1 MTQRKLLS
9 RGTALVDPRAAVERL
24 RSFQLAE
31 PLLYVLEIV
40 RAAVAGDATAVDLY
54 NDSDDLIL
62 TFDGAA
68 PAVDDLAH
76 LLDHLFSTAQPR
88 LRLLAIAVNTALGF
102 GPRHVDLYTTHEAPP
117 GQCHR
122 VRFTVGATHDPDARV
137 PAAVESARTE
147 LVARPA
153 DMPAE
158 GVRVHLRESFGMPVV
173 REWFARD
180 PAETILLRD
189 RLVALPIPLRRDG
202 VPLVTGPAAPPLVAV
217 PLDLGGDLRGTL
229 QLLRPNQP
237 NRLVLSELGVTLEER
252 PLTPAIE
259 GVPSPPL
266 RLHLDARSLPTN
278 ASRSQ
283 VDLSGGLSHALRRA
297 WNQHLPELITAAHAR
312 LAEPNLPE
320 PDRVAIHES
329 LLAWLHHGLGNDW
342 PGARL
347 PSSADR
353 EADLGHAPSSALYTL
368 ATWPLI
374 PTAAG
379 VLISLA
385 SVAAST
391 SPLMWRGAEG
401 LPADIAPWITT
412 VLWCPPGRPRL
423 GALLSP
429 LNANPADAAI
439 DAAREA
445 HKRRQRF
452 LGLTPRETRLAP
464 SDDVVLR
471 APFGDASTDE
481 NPSLP
486 VTLPGLRG
494 ELVLRARG
502 LDAPGPLRVTVFV
515 DQRPLPTESLDTAG
529 VPAEVALE
537 APGVIAD
544 RAFQGI
550 ERNASLTAA
559 LRAVKLVLAEALA
572 VLAVDLAGALSVTDP
587 RRQWFGP
594 ELDDLPGAT
603 RRAMASAV
611 FDTLRASTDDARA
624 QRELCAAVLQRHPS
638 LVELPL
644 WPTTDRSTLLCTREV
659 IALAASLEGA
669 VLVSNAARGVRADGR
684 PVLLLDSTAQ
694 RKLAAVLPDATRF
707 VNVSTTLP
715 TTVSEDPRWLA
726 PTADRR
732 GVPWIVTSSAHSR
745 VALSPAPAGK
755 DSSTLGHSGQCLDAR
770 NIAGR
775 FGPLQVVVED
785 DRLVVPAGEKSPL
798 LQSIPDDLNDL
809 VHAAEISLATKLAL
823 AWQGD
828 EDSLDDLNADGVALR
843 SNASR
848 RLLLHALA
856 HVIIRPDAPTLQAL
870 HAALFA
876 TPLIPVRSVDG
887 VVRDVTPTAFRAR
900 ATDLHPRV
908 IPYLAEAPEQLE
920 GEDFTPVI
928 VSDRDIRALI
938 ERCFDVRLRS
948 AHEQLP
954 ALRDAR
960 ARRIARARLADRP
973 HVHAEH
979 LTGLAV
985 GSSVRTLAQQDAG
998 TLHAAIA
1005 REPASARVE
1014 VIVDG
1019 AVAFARDGAALSF
1032 PIVGRFV
1039 PEDDAALT
1047 SALDAFSDAGAK
1059 AFDSL
1064 LRAMVSV
1071 LLDALVDD
1079 ATPATDGAAAL
1090 ALRWALAEGP
1100 KGLAR
1105 HTSLRE
1111 RLRGVVMW
1119 RSPSGGRISLKAL
1132 TLFSPR
1138 PGFCRPRTTPW
1149 VAAVAGEEPDIEAVV
1164 LDGIDDPRALGT
1176 LVGEASIDQSAEIDR
1191 SQRRRSLRLSGA
1203 THVAVPG
1210 EPECAALSVRVEA
1223 AAPKLGFGELRL
1235 TDGEA
1240 ALTLRV
1246 HAPGHSARVLTMP
1259 APFAMSAALACVD
1272 LDPTDIDRSVQAL
1285 ELGTRMLDL
1294 ARGLLQRAAASG
1306 EALPPWSNAALRW
1319 MLLTTRG
1326 VSGAAVGRAVFAD
1339 TEGKPMSLADLDAQG
1354 AQHRAV
1360 GYCTAAPDEPCA
1372 LTEPGVRAVV
1382 LTAREVGWLETL
1394 RKGRDL
1400 TAWVKAALRAL
1411 AWDRSPPA
1419 TKIEAPLDG
1428 SLGVR
1433 LRCPL
1438 KEPGVEGEVY
1448 WLDDRAA
1455 PVSTVAWYRGRR
1467 RLGESDLALPW
1478 PARMALEVPTLTPD
1492 ATRAGPVDDLAL
1504 AQAKQRATTLALA
1517 TLQRALGPTEAEAP
1531 WGAVAAHNEKS
1542 PGWSNGLGTV
1552 TGWLWLRPDA
1562 APGTLELMVGD
1573 RLITVK
1579 SRAGGKYPCDAPL
1592 MGRLWVWRSVD
1603 GAERTELLEAV
1614 VGWAWRRLLE
1624 SWVTA
1629 TQRGSVDEGVR
1640 ALLLTRSAL
1649 AGALGGAAVKDLARS
1664 LKLPGT
1670 RTTFQQLQV
1679 ARKDERMLR
1688 VVPVGDARLERP
1700 YTVAAGRSAW
1710 MTVLREAGMLEYD
1723 ETSEVT
1729 VAVAPTAT
1737 PKEPPKTPRV
1747 EAPVVTAAPVAK
1759 EAPRTEPTKKVSA
1772 AREAAW
1778 PWASRVE
1785 TELRAMGLPAEMLHT
1800 LAGAEASRGAR
1811 DAMVDYQSGA
1821 RTALVQVKHPV
1832 VARWLTGDPRRGATL
1847 LAMAVYG
1854 AIRRERDDV
1863 LSTEECAAM
1872 DAVLTAL
1879 AARG

>member
-1 MTQRKLLS
+1 M
-9 RGTALVDPRAAVERL
+9 
-24 RSFQLAE
+24 
-31 PLLYVLEIV
+31 LEIV

-54 NDSDDLIL
+54 NDADDLIL

-122 VRFTVGATHDPDARV
+122 VRFIVGATHDPDARV

-147 LVARPA
+147 LVARPT
-153 DMPAE
+153 DLPAE

-202 VPLVTGPAAPPLVAV
+202 VVLVTGPAAPPLVAV
-217 PLDLGGDLRGTL
+217 ALDLGGDLRGTL

-252 PLTPAIE
+252 PLTPAVD

-297 WNQHLPELITAAHAR
+297 WNQHLPELLTAAHAR
-312 LAEPNLPE
+312 LATPDLPDAE
-320 PDRVAIHES
+320 RVALHES

-342 PGARL
+342 PVRKL
-347 PSSADR
+347 PSGHDQDV
-353 EADLGHAPSSALYTL
+353 DLGRTPSSTVYTL

-379 VLISLA
+379 GLISLA
-385 SVAAST
+385 AIAAST
-391 SPLMWRGAEG
+391 SSLVWRGTEA
-401 LPADIAPWITT
+401 LPVDIAPWITT
-412 VLWCPPGRPRL
+412 VLWCPPNRPRL
-423 GALLSP
+423 GALLWP
-429 LNANPADAAI
+429 LDAKPADAAI
-439 DAAREA
+439 EAAREA

-452 LGLTPRETRLAP
+452 LGLTPRDTRLAP

-471 APFGDASTDE
+471 APFGDASTDD

-494 ELVLRARG
+494 ELVLRSRG
-502 LDAPGPLRVTVFV
+502 LGAPGPLLVTVFV
-515 DQRPLPTESLDTAG
+515 EQRPLTTESLDTAG
-529 VPAEVALE
+529 VPAEVAIE

-544 RAFQGI
+544 RVFQSI

-594 ELDDLPGAT
+594 ELDHLPGAT

-611 FDTLRASTDDARA
+611 FDTLRASTEDARA
-624 QRELCAAVLQRHPS
+624 QRELCADVLQRHPA

-644 WPTTDRSTLLCTREV
+644 WPTTDPSTLLSTREV
-659 IALAASLEGA
+659 IALAVSFEHA

-707 VNVSTTLP
+707 VNVSNTLP
-715 TTVSEDPRWLA
+715 TRVSEDPRWLA

-732 GVPWIVTSSAHSR
+732 SVPWIVTSSAHSR
-745 VALSPAPAGK
+745 VAVSPAPSSK
-755 DSSTLGHSGQCLDAR
+755 DSSTLGHSGQALDAR
-770 NIAGR
+770 NLAGR

-798 LQSIPDDLNDL
+798 LQSIPDDLNAL
-809 VHAAEISLATKLAL
+809 VHAAEIALATRLAL

-828 EDSLDDLNADGVALR
+828 DESLDTLNADSVALR

-848 RLLLHALA
+848 RMLLHAYA
-856 HVIIRPDAPTLQAL
+856 HVIIRPDAPALQAL
-870 HAALFA
+870 RTALAA

-900 ATDLHPRV
+900 TTDLHPRV
-908 IPYLAEAPEQLE
+908 LPYLAEAPDQLE

-928 VSDRDIRALI
+928 VSDREIRALI
-938 ERCFDVRLRS
+938 ERCFDLRLRS
-948 AHEQLP
+948 MHEQLP

-960 ARRIARARLADRP
+960 ARRLARARLAERP
-973 HVHAEH
+973 RVRAEH
-979 LTGLAV
+979 LVGLAAA
-985 GSSVRTLAQQDAG
+985 SSVRTLAQQDAG
-998 TLHAAIA
+998 TLHAAIV

-1014 VIVDG
+1014 VVVDG
-1019 AVAFARDGAALSF
+1019 ALAFALDGAALPF
-1032 PIVGRFV
+1032 PVVGRFV
-1039 PEDDAALT
+1039 PEDDAVLTTSFDAL
-1047 SALDAFSDAGAK
+1047 SDAGRK
-1059 AFDSL
+1059 AFESL

-1071 LLDALVDD
+1071 LLDAMVDD
-1079 ATPATDGAAAL
+1079 AAAATDGAAAL

-1111 RLRGVVMW
+1111 RLRGVAMW
-1119 RSPSGGRISLKAL
+1119 RSPSGERISLKTL

-1149 VAAVAGEEPDIEAVV
+1149 VVAAAGEEPDIAAVV
-1164 LDGIDDPRALGT
+1164 LDGADDPRALGT
-1176 LVGEASIDQSAEIDR
+1176 LVGEASVDQSAEIDR
-1191 SQRRRSLRLSGA
+1191 SQRRRSLRLAGA
-1203 THVAVPG
+1203 KRVAVPG

-1246 HAPGHSARVLTMP
+1246 HAPGSSARVLTMP
-1259 APFAMSAALACVD
+1259 APFAMAAALACVD
-1272 LDPTDIDRSVQAL
+1272 LDLTDIDRSVQSL

-1294 ARGLLQRAAASG
+1294 ARGLLQRAAAAG

-1326 VSGAAVGRAVFAD
+1326 LSGAAVGRAVFAD
-1339 TEGKPMSLADLDAQG
+1339 TEGKPMSLADLDAQA

-1372 LTEPGVRAVV
+1372 LAEPGVRAVV
-1382 LTAREVGWLETL
+1382 LTTREVGWLETL

-1438 KEPGVEGEVY
+1438 KEPGAEGEVY

-1478 PARMALEVPTLTPD
+1478 PARMALEAPTLTPD

-1504 AQAKQRATTLALA
+1504 AQARQRATTLALA
-1517 TLQRALGPTEAEAP
+1517 ALQRVLGPTEAEAP
-1531 WGAVAAHNEKS
+1531 WGTVAAHNEKS
-1542 PGWSNGLGTV
+1542 PAYRGGMGAM
-1552 TGWLWLRPDA
+1552 TGWLWLRTDA
-1562 APGTLELMVGD
+1562 APGTIELMVGD
-1573 RLITVK
+1573 RLTTVK

-1592 MGRLWVWRSVD
+1592 MGRLWVWRGVE
-1603 GAERTELLEAV
+1603 GAERTALLEEV
-1614 VGWAWRRLLE
+1614 VGWAWRRLLDA
-1624 SWVTA
+1624 WVTTA
-1629 TQRGSVDEGVR
+1629 QRGSMDEGVR

-1649 AGALGGAAVKDLARS
+1649 AGALGGGAMKDTARG

-1670 RTTFQQLQV
+1670 KTTFQQLQQ
-1679 ARKDERMLR
+1679 ARKDDRKLR
-1688 VVPVGDARLERP
+1688 VVPVGDGRLERP
-1700 YTVAAGRSAW
+1700 YMVAAGRSAW
-1710 MTVLREAGMLEYD
+1710 MTVLHDAAMLEYD
-1723 ETSEVT
+1723 DGPAATI
-1729 VAVAPTAT
+1729 AVAPTAT
-1737 PKEPPKTPRV
+1737 TKEPPRV
-1747 EAPVVTAAPVAK
+1747 EAPAAKQP
-1759 EAPRTEPTKKVSA
+1759 EAPPRETARTEPAKKVSA

-1785 TELRAMGLPAEMLHT
+1785 SELRAMGLPAEALHT
-1800 LAGAEASRGAR
+1800 LAGAESSRGAR
-1811 DAMVDYQSGA
+1811 DAMVDYQAGA

-1863 LSTEECAAM
+1863 LATEECAAM
-1872 DAVLTAL
+1872 DAVLATI